1 MGFGRKRNVCNQ
13 EKSVMAEKAEKE
25 RIQKEAE
32 EAATAAARKAEGQDV
47 EIIALKEE
55 FAAAA
60 AEQDMKMA
68 ALEAKVA
75 ELQALAAASL
85 PCAFLR
91 KALVEHPTVRLLRAL
106 YSFSASLVTA
116 ALRLS

>member
-13 EKSVMAEKAEKE
+13 EK
-25 RIQKEAE
+25 
-32 EAATAAARKAEGQDV
+32 TTQDAKV
-47 EIIALKEE
+47 
-55 FAAAA
+55 
-60 AEQDMKMA
+60 A